1 MAKMNIGA
9 MIASKTKETFANNL
23 LINNENV
30 KNNIVIIDELRDL
43 IPALG
48 VDEYAQLEANILKNG
63 CRDSLSIWET
73 IQGKITENTENSDKP
88 IYVLID
94 GHNRFDICK
103 KHNISFNVQ
112 LLTFTDL
119 QEVKDYMIDL
129 QLGRRNL
136 RPEQVSYFRGLRFL
150 NEKSEKG
157 KYDRENHKVQSEPYG
172 QKEGIDTAEKLAE
185 EYNVGRSTIKRDA
198 EYAKGIS
205 KLDKSFR
212 DDILT
217 GKQKVSKTLIQTISK
232 NDTIAKTIENLEEL
246 NSILNNSTIEV
257 ELYEKEYIETF
268 EKDATILLQTAKK
281 FYKSKDK
288 IYLTELQMIISK
300 MAIYFDKKA

>member
-63 CRDSLSIWET
+63 CRDALSIWET
-73 IQGKITENTENSDKP
+73 THGNITKNNENSEES

-112 LLTFTDL
+112 LLTFVDL

-157 KYDRENHKVQSEPYG
+157 KYDRENHKVQSEPYA

-198 EYAKGIS
+198 EYAKGIA

-212 DDILT
+212 DEILT

-232 NDTIAKTIENLEEL
+232 NDTIAKPIQNLEEL
-246 NSILNNSTIEV
+246 NSIVDNSTIEV
-257 ELYEKEYIETF
+257 ELYVKKPIEPF

-281 FYKSKDK
+281 FYKSKDI

-300 MAIYFDKKA
+300 MAVYFDKKA

>member
-9 MIASKTKETFANNL
+9 MIASKTKETFENNL

-48 VDEYAQLEANILKNG
+48 TDEYAQLEAHILKNG
-63 CRDSLSIWET
+63 CRDALSIWET
-73 IQGKITENTENSDKP
+73 TQRKITKNFENRDEPTY
-88 IYVLID
+88 ILID

-103 KHNISFNVQ
+103 KNNVSFNIQ
-112 LLTFTDL
+112 LLAFTDL

-150 NEKSEKG
+150 NEKSQKG
-157 KYDRENHKVQSEPYG
+157 KYDRENHKVQSEPYDP
-172 QKEGIDTAEKLAE
+172 KEGIDTAEKLAE

-205 KLDKSFR
+205 KLDKTFR
-212 DDILT
+212 DEILT
-217 GKQKVSKTLIQTISK
+217 GKQKVSKALIQTISK
-232 NDTIAKTIENLEEL
+232 NNTIEKSIESLDEL
-246 NSILNNSTIEV
+246 NIILGNSTIEV
-257 ELYEKEYIETF
+257 ELYVKEPIETF

-288 IYLTELQMIISK
+288 IYLTELQIIISK
-300 MAIYFDKKA
+300 MAIYFDKKV

>member
-30 KNNIVIIDELRDL
+30 KNNIIIIDELRDL

-48 VDEYAQLEANILKNG
+48 VDEYTQLEANILKNG
-63 CRDSLSIWET
+63 CRDALSIWET
-73 IQGKITENTENSDKP
+73 TRGNITENTEISAEP

-103 KHNISFNVQ
+103 KNNITFNIQ

-119 QEVKDYMIDL
+119 QDVKDYMIDL

-157 KYDRENHKVQSEPYG
+157 KYDRENHKVQNEPYAP
-172 QKEGIDTAEKLAE
+172 KENIDTAEKLAE

-205 KLDKSFR
+205 KLDKTFR
-212 DDILT
+212 DEILT

-232 NDTIAKTIENLEEL
+232 NDTIEKPIESLEEL
-246 NSILNNSTIEV
+246 NSILENSSIEV
-257 ELYEKEYIETF
+257 ELYVKKPIETF
-268 EKDATILLQTAKK
+268 EKDATMLLQTAKK

>member
-9 MIASKTKETFANNL
+9 MIASKTKETFAGNK

-30 KNNIVIIDELRDL
+30 KNNIIIIDELRDL
-43 IPALG
+43 IPPLG
-48 VDEYAQLEANILKNG
+48 ADEFSQLEANIIKNG
-63 CRDSLSIWET
+63 CRDALSIWET
-73 IQGKITENTENSDKP
+73 TQGKISENTDNYDEP
-88 IYVLID
+88 CYVLID

-103 KHNISFNVQ
+103 ENNIPYNVQ
-112 LLTFTDL
+112 LLTFADL

-136 RPEQVSYFRGLRFL
+136 RPEQISYFRGLRFL
-150 NEKSEKG
+150 NEKFEKG
-157 KYDRENHKVQSEPYG
+157 KYDRENHKVQSEPYA

-205 KLDKSFR
+205 KLDKNFR

-217 GKQKVSKTLIQTISK
+217 GKQKVSKTLIQSIAK
-232 NDTIAKTIENLEEL
+232 NDTIEKPIQNLDEL
-246 NSILNNSTIEV
+246 NIILENSFPEIEV
-257 ELYEKEYIETF
+257 SLKESPQNF
-268 EKDATILLQTAKK
+268 ENDAAILLQTAKK

-288 IYLTELQMIISK
+288 IYLTALQTIISK
-300 MAIYFDKKA
+300 MASYID

>member
-1 MAKMNIGA
+1 MNIGA

-63 CRDSLSIWET
+63 CRDALSIWET
-73 IQGKITENTENSDKP
+73 IQGKIIENTENSDKS

-157 KYDRENHKVQSEPYG
+157 KYDRENHKVHFEPYG
-172 QKEGIDTAEKLAE
+172 QKEGIDTAETLAE

-232 NDTIAKTIENLEEL
+232 NDTIAKPIENLEEL

-257 ELYEKEYIETF
+257 ELYVKKSIETF

-288 IYLTELQMIISK
+288 IHLTELQSIISK
-300 MAIYFDKKA
+300 MVMYLDEKA

>member
-9 MIASKTKETFANNL
+9 MIASKTKETFENNL

-48 VDEYAQLEANILKNG
+48 TDEYAQLEAHILKNG
-63 CRDSLSIWET
+63 CRDALSIWET
-73 IQGKITENTENSDKP
+73 TQRKIAKNFEDRDEPTY
-88 IYVLID
+88 ILID

-103 KHNISFNVQ
+103 KNNVPFNIQ
-112 LLTFTDL
+112 LLAFSDL

-136 RPEQVSYFRGLRFL
+136 RPEQVSYFRGLRFI

-157 KYDRENHKVQSEPYG
+157 KYDRENYKVQSEPYDP
-172 QKEGIDTAEKLAE
+172 KEGIDTAEKLAE

-205 KLDKSFR
+205 KLDKTFR
-212 DDILT
+212 DEILT
-217 GKQKVSKTLIQTISK
+217 GKQKVSKALIQTISK
-232 NDTIAKTIENLEEL
+232 NNTIEKSIESLDEL
-246 NSILNNSTIEV
+246 NIILGNSTIEV
-257 ELYEKEYIETF
+257 ELYVKEPIETF

-288 IYLTELQMIISK
+288 IYLTELQIIISK

>member
-48 VDEYAQLEANILKNG
+48 VDEFTQLEANILKNG
-63 CRDSLSIWET
+63 CRDALSVWET
-73 IQGKITENTENSDKP
+73 TSKKITKNPENSDEP

-136 RPEQVSYFRGLRFL
+136 RPEQVSFFRGLRFL

-157 KYDRENHKVQSEPYG
+157 KYDRENHKVQTEPYAP
-172 QKEGIDTAEKLAE
+172 KESIDTAEKLAE

-205 KLDKSFR
+205 KLDKNFR

-217 GKQKVSKTLIQTISK
+217 GKQKVSKMLIQTISK
-232 NDTIAKTIENLEEL
+232 NDTIEKPIENLEEL
-246 NSILNNSTIEV
+246 NSILENSSIKV
-257 ELYEKEYIETF
+257 ELYVKKPIETF

>member
-1 MAKMNIGA
+1 MNIGA

-23 LINNENV
+23 LINDENV
-30 KNNIVIIDELRDL
+30 KNNIVIIEELREL

-48 VDEYAQLEANILKNG
+48 IDEYAQLEANILKNG
-63 CRDSLSIWET
+63 CRDALSIWET
-73 IQGKITENTENSDKP
+73 TREKITDNSDEP

-103 KHNISFNVQ
+103 KNNISFNIQ
-112 LLTFTDL
+112 LLTFSDIP
-119 QEVKDYMIDL
+119 EVKDYMIDL

-157 KYDRENHKVQSEPYG
+157 KYDRENHKVQNEPYG
-172 QKEGIDTAEKLAE
+172 QNEGIDTAEKLAE
-185 EYNVGRSTIKRDA
+185 EYKVGRSTIKRDA

-212 DDILT
+212 DEILT
-217 GKQKVSKTLIQTISK
+217 GKQKVSKILLQTISK
-232 NDTIAKTIENLEEL
+232 NDTIEKPIENLDEL
-246 NSILNNSTIEV
+246 NTIIENSAIEV
-257 ELYEKEYIETF
+257 ELYVKKPIETF
-268 EKDATILLQTAKK
+268 EKDANILLQTAKK

-288 IYLTELQMIISK
+288 IYLTELQMIITK
-300 MAIYFDKKA
+300 MALYFDKKA

>member
-1 MAKMNIGA
+1 MNIGA

-30 KNNIVIIDELRDL
+30 KNNLIILDELRGL
-43 IPALG
+43 IPPLAI
-48 VDEYAQLEANILKNG
+48 DEFAQLEVNIVKNG
-63 CRDSLSIWET
+63 CRDALSIWET
-73 IQGKITENTENSDKP
+73 TQEKITPNSGNSNQS

-103 KHNISFNVQ
+103 KNNISFNVQ
-112 LLTFTDL
+112 LLSFVDL

-136 RPEQVSYFRGLRFL
+136 RPEQTSYFRGLRFL
-150 NEKSEKG
+150 NEKSDKG
-157 KYDRENHKVQSEPYG
+157 KYNRENHKVHFEPYD
-172 QKEGIDTAEKLAE
+172 QNEGIDTAEKLAE

-232 NDTIAKTIENLEEL
+232 NDTIEKPIENLAEL
-246 NSILNNSTIEV
+246 NMILKNPSTTIG
-257 ELYEKEYIETF
+257 LPIKKPLDII

-288 IYLTELQMIISK
+288 IYLKELQMIISK
-300 MAIYFDKKA
+300 MALYFDKKA

>member
-73 IQGKITENTENSDKP
+73 IQGKITENTENSDKS

-157 KYDRENHKVQSEPYG
+157 KYDRENYKVQSEPYG

-281 FYKSKDK
+281 LYKSKDK
-288 IYLTELQMIISK
+288 IYLTELQIIISK
-300 MAIYFDKKA
+300 MAIYYDKKA

>member
-9 MIASKTKETFANNL
+9 MIASKTKETFENNL
-23 LINNENV
+23 LITNENV
-30 KNNIVIIDELRDL
+30 KNNIFIMDELRDL

-48 VDEYAQLEANILKNG
+48 TDEYAQLEAHILKNG
-63 CRDSLSIWET
+63 CRDALSIWET
-73 IQGKITENTENSDKP
+73 TQRKITENFENCNEP
-88 IYVLID
+88 TYILID

-103 KHNISFNVQ
+103 KNNVSFNIQ
-112 LLTFTDL
+112 LLAFTDL

-150 NEKSEKG
+150 NEKSQKG
-157 KYDRENHKVQSEPYG
+157 KYDRENHKVQSEPYDP
-172 QKEGIDTAEKLAE
+172 KEGVDTAEKLAE

-205 KLDKSFR
+205 KLDKIFR
-212 DDILT
+212 DEILT
-217 GKQKVSKTLIQTISK
+217 GKQKVSKVLIQTISK
-232 NDTIAKTIENLEEL
+232 NNTIEKSIESLEEL
-246 NSILNNSTIEV
+246 NTILGNSTVEV
-257 ELYEKEYIETF
+257 ELYVKKNTETF
-268 EKDATILLQTAKK
+268 EKDAAILLQTAKK

-288 IYLTELQMIISK
+288 IYLTELQIIISK
-300 MAIYFDKKA
+300 ISVYFKQKA

>member
-30 KNNIVIIDELRDL
+30 KNNIIIIDELRDL

-48 VDEYAQLEANILKNG
+48 TDEYTQLESNILKKG
-63 CRDSLSIWET
+63 CRDALSIWET
-73 IQGKITENTENSDKP
+73 TQGIITENSENSDKP
-88 IYVLID
+88 VYILID

-103 KHNISFNVQ
+103 KNNITFNVQ

-157 KYDRENHKVQSEPYG
+157 KYDRENHKVQNEPYG
-172 QKEGIDTAEKLAE
+172 QKEEMDTAEKLAE
-185 EYNVGRSTIKRDA
+185 EFKVGRSTIKRDA

-205 KLDKSFR
+205 KLDKTFR
-212 DDILT
+212 DEVLT

-232 NDTIAKTIENLEEL
+232 NDTIEKPIENLAEL
-246 NSILNNSTIEV
+246 NTILGSSTIE
-257 ELYEKEYIETF
+257 IEQYAKKSSKIL
-268 EKDATILLQTAKK
+268 EQDATILLQTAKK

-288 IYLTELQMIISK
+288 IYLKELQIIVSK
-300 MAIYFDKKA
+300 MAAYFDKKA

>member
-30 KNNIVIIDELRDL
+30 KNNIVIIEELKDL
-43 IPALG
+43 IPPLG
-48 VDEYAQLEANILKNG
+48 TDEFTQLEANIIKNG
-63 CRDSLSIWET
+63 CRDALSIWET
-73 IQGKITENTENSDKP
+73 TQEKITPNSENSTQT

-94 GHNRFDICK
+94 GHNRFDICQK
-103 KHNISFNVQ
+103 NNISFNIQ
-112 LLTFTDL
+112 LFSFEDL
-119 QEVKDYMIDL
+119 QKVKDYMIDL

-136 RPEQVSYFRGLRFL
+136 RPEQISYFRGLRFL
-150 NEKSEKG
+150 NEKSERG
-157 KYDRENHKVQSEPYG
+157 KYDRENHKVQNEPYG
-172 QKEGIDTAEKLAE
+172 LNEGIDTAEKLAE
-185 EYNVGRSTIKRDA
+185 EYKVGRSTIKRDA

-232 NDTIAKTIENLEEL
+232 NDTVEKPIESLQEL
-246 NSILNNSTIEV
+246 NTILENTSIVIE
-257 ELYEKEYIETF
+257 LPIKTSLDII

-288 IYLTELQMIISK
+288 IYLKELQMIISK
-300 MAIYFDKKA
+300 MNLYFDKKA

>member
-9 MIASKTKETFANNL
+9 MIASKTKETFASNK

-43 IPALG
+43 IPPLG
-48 VDEYAQLEANILKNG
+48 VDEFSQLEANIIKNG
-63 CRDSLSIWET
+63 CRDALSIWET
-73 IQGKITENTENSDKP
+73 TQGKISENTNNSDEP
-88 IYVLID
+88 CYVLID

-103 KHNISFNVQ
+103 KNNISFNVQ
-112 LLTFTDL
+112 LLTFADL

-136 RPEQVSYFRGLRFL
+136 RPEQISYFRGLRFL
-150 NEKSEKG
+150 NEKFEKG
-157 KYDRENHKVQSEPYG
+157 RYDRENHKVQSEPYG
-172 QKEGIDTAEKLAE
+172 QREGIGTAEKLAE

-205 KLDKSFR
+205 KLDKNFR
-212 DDILT
+212 DDILM
-217 GKQKVSKTLIQTISK
+217 GKQKVSKTLIQTIAK
-232 NDTIAKTIENLEEL
+232 NDTIEKPIQSLEEL
-246 NSILNNSTIEV
+246 NTILENSSIEIELPVKQST
-257 ELYEKEYIETF
+257 ETF
-268 EKDATILLQTAKK
+268 ENDAATLLQTAKK

-288 IYLTELQMIISK
+288 IYLTELQIIISK
-300 MAIYFDKKA
+300 MASYIS

>member
-1 MAKMNIGA
+1 MNIGA
-9 MIASKTKETFANNL
+9 MIASKTKETFANNQ

-63 CRDSLSIWET
+63 CRDALSIWET
-73 IQGKITENTENSDKP
+73 TQGKITENTENSDDS

-103 KHNISFNVQ
+103 KNNISFNVQ

-185 EYNVGRSTIKRDA
+185 EFNIGRSTIKRDA

-205 KLDKSFR
+205 KLDKTFR

-232 NDTIAKTIENLEEL
+232 NDLLEKPIQNVEEL
-246 NSILNNSTIEV
+246 NTILENSSIKVKLPIS
-257 ELYEKEYIETF
+257 KPKASF
-268 EKDATILLQTAKK
+268 EKDAAILLQTAKK

>member
-1 MAKMNIGA
+1 MNIGA

-73 IQGKITENTENSDKP
+73 IQGKITENTENSDKS

-157 KYDRENHKVQSEPYG
+157 KYDRENYKVQSEPYG

-281 FYKSKDK
+281 LYKSKDK
-288 IYLTELQMIISK
+288 IYLTELQIIISK
-300 MAIYFDKKA
+300 MAIYYDKKA